1 MRLLPLAATTRET
14 EVETALSLLLDAGS
28 LPTHEAV
35 RELVQGQPTL
45 AIPQLSPAQL
55 DLSSYDRLLDPA
67 VAHE

>member
-1 MRLLPLAATTRET
+1 
-14 EVETALSLLLDAGS
+14 LDAVS

-35 RELVQGQPTL
+35 RELAQGQPTL

-67 VAHE
+67 VARE